1 MVRVFR
7 LNDIRLAGM
16 FLNTQPLNDVY
27 VGPDR
32 RAHKRRVV
40 DERGQ
45 LVIPSENCTLPCAIV
60 NISAGGA
67 KVTCDAIPSSGT
79 KVILI
84 FGNGNC
90 LEAVTTRY
98 TDGELGLQF
107 LAASEPR

>member
-1 MVRVFR
+1 
-7 LNDIRLAGM
+7 M
-16 FLNTQPLNDVY
+16 FLNTLPLNQVY
-27 VGPDR
+27 VGTDR
-32 RAHKRRVV
+32 RAHKRRIV

-60 NISAGGA
+60 NLSAGGA
-67 KVTCDAIPSSGT
+67 KIVCDAIPITGT

-98 TDGELGLQF
+98 SDGELGLQF
-107 LAASEPR
+107 ATVAEPR